1 MNFSAIMTR
10 AALGACVG
18 LVLWMPLN
26 ASATTTYGAPTAFNR
41 PGFTETVPWD
51 ISDSGVIVGQSDGVG
66 FIYSAGVFSSFSHP
80 DAAAGTSLTG
90 IANDGTLVGIYGV
103 GNPDEGKFQSFIYS
117 AGSLSAFSAAGS
129 SSTNIRHISSDGRY
143 LTGYA
148 EDVSGTVNAFAFDRS
163 SQKLIDLHVAG
174 DLFSF
179 AQGANILGQVTGSF
193 IRGGGV
199 RGAFI
204 VDLNTMSRTEYL
216 TVDGLSYP
224 RFRDINDSGVVTGF
238 ASGQAFV
245 GRPGDWTVL
254 SGVAENTI
262 AAYGINNHG
271 TLVGYS
277 EDNTTFIR
285 SGWLAAPVPEP
296 ATWALMALGLAGLA
310 LRKRSLASI
319 SA

>member
-1 MNFSAIMTR
+1 MKTMNFSVIMTR
-10 AALGACVG
+10 AALGTCAG
-18 LVLWMPLN
+18 LALWMPLN
-26 ASATTTYGAPTAFNR
+26 ASATTSYGAPEALNR
-41 PGFTETVPWD
+41 PGFAETLPWD

-80 DAAAGTSLTG
+80 DATAGTSLTG

-103 GNPDEGKFQSFIYS
+103 GNPDDGKFQSFIYS

-148 EDVSGTVNAFAFDRS
+148 EDVNGTASAFAFDRS
-163 SQKLIDLHVAG
+163 SQKFIDLHVAG

-179 AQGANILGQVTGSF
+179 AQGANIMGQVTGSF
-193 IRGGGV
+193 NRGGGV

-216 TVDGLSYP
+216 TVDGLTYP
-224 RFRDINDSGVVTGF
+224 RFRDINDSGVIAGF

-245 GRPGDWTVL
+245 GRPGDWTVFP
-254 SGVAENTI
+254 GVADSTI
-262 AAYGINNHG
+262 AAYGINNQG
-271 TLVGYS
+271 MLVGYKS
-277 EDNTTFIR
+277 DNVTGAA
-285 SGWLAAPVPEP
+285 SGWVAAPVPEP
-296 ATWALMALGLAGLA
+296 ATWALMALGLASLA
-310 LRKRSLASI
+310 LRKRSQG
-319 SA
+319 